1 MDLTVSVRYG
11 WALLTE
17 TDTGRTALA
26 VPTVTPERITFD
38 IQGWHDSYDD
48 AFLIVAAMNAADLT
62 IEDLIGGRS
71 SETTDHAVDPPQIEA
86 APAD

>member
-26 VPTVTPERITFD
+26 VPDVSPERITFD
-38 IQGWHDSYDD
+38 IQGWHDTYDD
-48 AFLIVAAMNAADLT
+48 AFHAVAAMDAMGVTIHDIIGGSSEAADQ
-62 IEDLIGGRS
+62 EDP
-71 SETTDHAVDPPQIEA
+71 AQIA
-86 APAD
+86 APPPAD